1 MRKFLAIVA
10 TTTVLAAGGIAA
22 VGLISGSALA
32 QDDAV
37 TDEAAPRGFATVE
50 AALAELV
57 DENVITQDQA
67 DAVAEKLRELK
78 ADHRGRIGHRGF
90 GRGLGASVLEALDMT
105 PQELAEALE
114 SGATIAELADQAGV
128 DVDALIDD
136 ALAAAELRLQ
146 AAVDAGRI
154 DASEVD
160 ERLAEMEQ
168 RLTDLVNGE
177 IDFPVR
183 HGAGPEAGTD
193 A

>member
-105 PQELAEALE
+105 PQELAEALVR
-114 SGATIAELADQAGV
+114 SGLDLPEV
-128 DVDALIDD
+128 DD